1 MHSGRSLRRPGCGVP
16 GVSGAL
22 QDGQSRV
29 FREARIACGEFAQ
42 QKNGSTVG
50 ADAPRVAAVRAKPD
64 SRSRRCEIFR
74 VVHVS
79 RVSHRPH
86 PGRTNRPGRR
96 LAEKEGRDRLTAAV
110 IKYSVHGLFTIVN
123 KRSAFEKHRSQASS
137 ISFGIFALAAFA
149 FFPFCALPTAAQD
162 NPPAASQPPADAQT
176 PSTGDQLTAVPN
188 RPTFSTT
195 AEAVQRGVFEIEYGF
210 EAGDGHQNINGLLKF
225 GLFKNLELR
234 FGNNPIERDSGVAGR
249 GDSFAGF
256 KYRLFE
262 EKGKRPT
269 VSLLYA
275 ALIPTATASLGIGAL
290 GHSAEVLVSQDFGKH
305 HFDFNWGP
313 QWLGRPGA
321 TGFDRNYFTAL
332 AYSHPAGGKWGITG
346 EIAGYSRA
354 NAATPATMTIMGA
367 ATYNVKSRLVLDGG
381 AYIGAYGNL
390 PTITFFS
397 GVTYSV
403 GDLYRELRERKAG
416 QGRQSRP

>member
-1 MHSGRSLRRPGCGVP
+1 
-16 GVSGAL
+16 
-22 QDGQSRV
+22 
-29 FREARIACGEFAQ
+29 
-42 QKNGSTVG
+42 
-50 ADAPRVAAVRAKPD
+50 
-64 SRSRRCEIFR
+64 
-74 VVHVS
+74 
-79 RVSHRPH
+79 
-86 PGRTNRPGRR
+86 
-96 LAEKEGRDRLTAAV
+96 
-110 IKYSVHGLFTIVN
+110 VN
-123 KRSAFEKHRSQASS
+123 KRPAFEKHQNRTS
-137 ISFGIFALAAFA
+137 IVSFGIFPLAGFALFLL
-149 FFPFCALPTAAQD
+149 CARPSIAQD
-162 NPPAASQPPADAQT
+162 SSPAVPQPQPDAQT

-195 AEAVQRGVFEIEYGF
+195 AEAVQRGVFEVEYGF

-256 KYRLFE
+256 KYRVFE

-269 VSLLYA
+269 VSILYA
-275 ALIPTATASLGIGAL
+275 ALIPTATANLGIGAL
-290 GHSAEVLVSQDFGKH
+290 GHSVQVLVSQDFGKH

-321 TGFDRNYFTAL
+321 AGFDRNYFTAL
-332 AYSHPAGGKWGITG
+332 AYSRPARGKWGVTG

-381 AYIGAYGNL
+381 AYVGAYGNL
-390 PTITFFS
+390 PRITFFS

-403 GDLYRELRERKAG
+403 GDLYRELRGGQTNRARRAG
-416 QGRQSRP
+416 P